1 MKQYRLLLLL
11 ALCVLL
17 LSGCQSQ
24 QPTQQQTRI
33 SAPAPLTIQPAILNQ
48 DERRLLDLVGAT
60 DLIFTYNVNDEL
72 KSASVCCYQLDEN
85 NQWQL
90 ISGGGQYNVSSAQ
103 GRLALNFN
111 TLADGIR
118 ACFQSENGA
127 ISASRKNVPQQTVLP
142 EDMAWQTFTAEQQ
155 PIQYEREI
163 PLVIQCAMPKNEFTA
178 YDVSDF
184 NHPER
189 FTQQGLHQVYA
200 LTVRFSRNQLGNN
213 PLPDEDVETEEAI
226 EE

>member
-1 MKQYRLLLLL
+1 MCIRD
-11 ALCVLL
+11 
-17 LSGCQSQ
+17 
-24 QPTQQQTRI
+24 R
-33 SAPAPLTIQPAILNQ
+33 
-48 DERRLLDLVGAT
+48 
-60 DLIFTYNVNDEL
+60 
-72 KSASVCCYQLDEN
+72 
-85 NQWQL
+85 
-90 ISGGGQYNVSSAQ
+90 YNVSSAQ

-155 PIQYEREI
+155 PVQYEREI

>member
-1 MKQYRLLLLL
+1 MKRFRLLLMI

-17 LSGCQSQ
+17 LSGCQNQ
-24 QPTQQQTRI
+24 QPVQQQTQL
-33 SAPAPLTIQPAILNQ
+33 STPAPLTIQPAVLNQ
-48 DERRLLDLVGAT
+48 EERRILDLVGAS
-60 DLIFTYNVNDEL
+60 DVIFAYNVNDDL

-85 NQWQL
+85 SQWQL

-103 GRLALNFN
+103 GRLALNYN
-111 TLADGIR
+111 TLADGVR
-118 ACFQSENGA
+118 VCFQSENGA
-127 ISASRKNVPQQTVLP
+127 VSASRKTVPQQTVLP
-142 EDMAWQTFTAEQQ
+142 EDMTWQTFTSNPQD
-155 PIQYEREI
+155 IQYEREI

-184 NHPER
+184 AHPER

-213 PLPDEDVETEEAI
+213 PLPEDDEEVEEPI